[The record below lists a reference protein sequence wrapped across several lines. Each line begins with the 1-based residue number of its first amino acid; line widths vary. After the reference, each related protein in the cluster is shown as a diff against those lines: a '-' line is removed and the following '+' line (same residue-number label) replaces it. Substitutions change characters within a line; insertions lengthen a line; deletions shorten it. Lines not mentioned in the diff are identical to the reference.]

1 MIVRLMG
8 EAQFEAPDDLQSELN
23 ELDDEAVAAVEAA
36 DEGRLRSVL
45 ERMAQLVR
53 DRGTRLP
60 DEDLHASDL
69 LVPPA
74 DLSLDEARELF
85 SGDGLIPDLPGA

>member
-8 EAQFEAPDDLQSELN
+8 EAQFRAPDDLQTELN
-23 ELDDEAVAAVEAA
+23 RLDNEAVEAVQA
-36 DEGRLRSVL
+36 EDEARLRSLL

-53 DRGTRLP
+53 ERGERLA
-60 DEDLHASDL
+60 DDDLSASDL
-69 LVPPA
+69 LVPPS